1 MSYTIK
7 TTSGSTIAV
16 VQDATLNTIAT
27 SLTLVGRD
35 YAGYGAFLNENFV
48 YILENFASD
57 QKNTNND
64 STSGPENPITGQL
77 WYDTTVY
84 TLKVYD
90 STRGWKPISSSIA
103 AQTAPA
109 AVSSTVGDLWFDTT
123 NNQLYVFAGSPTGWI
138 LIGPPTTTVGSLSGA
153 VVETITDSSA
163 NDHVVI
169 KFYIENNIVAIMS
182 YDSAYTPQTTLAG
195 FSIINPGFNLVSSDT
210 LASSQLT
217 GDASNALYLNG
228 VSSGQFLRNDQNSSS
243 AYQLTLGGGLIIGT
257 DLNVKTVTANNE
269 VRIDNLT
276 NQRDTNFYANVDG
289 STNRT
294 RLLKLN
300 ASTGSVDFA
309 NVTVS
314 QLGDIVSNA
323 SLTVGTTSYFN
334 STATFN
340 STLLPSA
347 PGTINIGSNT
357 SPFIG
362 AWAQTFYGNLVGN
375 VTASSITVGNV
386 SIGIDSVTLSGNSF
400 ASQSYVTTYVQTSGR
415 NSQGV
420 RTISTAAPSGGSD
433 GDIWYQV

>member
-7 TTSGSTIAV
+7 TTNGSTIAI

-48 YILENFASD
+48 YLLENFAA
-57 QKNTNND
+57 NVAPAN
-64 STSGPENPITGQL
+64 EITGQL
-77 WYDTTVY
+77 WYDTSVK

-90 STRGWKPISSSIA
+90 SGLSTWKPISSSIA
-103 AQTAPA
+103 Q
-109 AVSSTVGDLWFDTT
+109 STTPSNGTIGDLWFKTT
-123 NNQLYVFAGSPTGWI
+123 TYQLYVYTGVVTIGVNGWQ
-138 LIGPPTTTVGSLSGA
+138 LIGPPTTTGGATLSGA
-153 VVETITDSSA
+153 VVESITDSSDA
-163 NDHVVI
+163 DHVAI

-182 YDSAYTPQTTLAG
+182 YDNPAYTPKTTLAG
-195 FSIINPGFNLVSSDT
+195 FATINPGVNLVSSDI
-210 LASSQLT
+210 LAGSQLT

-243 AYQLTLGGGLIIGT
+243 AYQLTLGGGLVIGT

-289 STNRT
+289 SPNRT

-309 NVTVS
+309 NVTIS

-323 SLTVGTTSYFN
+323 SLTIGTTS
-334 STATFN
+334 TFN
-340 STLLPSA
+340 GASTFKQDLIPGNV
-347 PGTINIGSNT
+347 GTINIGSSTYNFANIH
-357 SPFIG
+357 SKSF
-362 AWAQTFYGNLVGN
+362 FGNLIGN
-375 VTASSITVGNV
+375 VTANLITV
-386 SIGIDSVTLSGNSF
+386 SGNINVTGNININSNVV
-400 ASQSYVTTYVQTSGR
+400 ASQNYVTTYVQTSGR

-420 RTISTAAPSGGSD
+420 RTISTSAPSGGND

>member
-7 TTSGSTIAV
+7 TSNGSTIAV

-48 YILENFASD
+48 YLLENFASNIAPAH
-57 QKNTNND
+57 Q
-64 STSGPENPITGQL
+64 ITGQL
-77 WYDTTVY
+77 WYDISAK

-90 STRGWKPISSSIA
+90 SGLSAWKPISSSIA
-103 AQTAPA
+103 QGTAP
-109 AVSSTVGDLWFDTT
+109 SNGTIGDLWFKTT
-123 NNQLYVFAGSPTGWI
+123 TYQLYVYTGVITIGTNGWQ
-138 LIGPPTTTVGSLSGA
+138 LIGPPDVPTPGQKSGA
-153 VVETITDSSA
+153 VVETIKDSSDA
-163 NDHVVI
+163 DHVAI

-182 YDSAYTPQTTLAG
+182 YDTAYTPKTTLAG

-210 LASSQLT
+210 LASSQMT
-217 GDASNALYLNG
+217 GDASNALFLNG
-228 VSSGQFLRNDQNSSS
+228 IASGQFLRSDIDTSS

-257 DLNVKTVTANNE
+257 DLNIKTVTAGNE

-276 NQRDTNFYANVDG
+276 NQFDTNFYANVNG
-289 STNRT
+289 SPNRT

-300 ASTGSVDFA
+300 ATTGSVDFA
-309 NVTVS
+309 NVTIS
-314 QLGDIVSNA
+314 QLGAIVSNA

-334 STATFN
+334 STSTFN

-362 AWAQTFYGNLVGN
+362 AWAQTFYGNVMGN
-375 VTASSITVGNV
+375 VTANAISVAGTLNVAGSILIASNV
-386 SIGIDSVTLSGNSF
+386 V
-400 ASQSYVTTYVQTSGR
+400 ASQSWVTAYVQTSGQ
-415 NSQGV
+415 NSQGQ
-420 RTISTAAPSGGSD
+420 RTISTAAPSGGND

>member
-7 TTSGSTIAV
+7 TSNGSTIAV

-48 YILENFASD
+48 YLLENFASNIAPAH
-57 QKNTNND
+57 Q
-64 STSGPENPITGQL
+64 ITGQL
-77 WYDTTVY
+77 WYDTSAK

-90 STRGWKPISSSIA
+90 SGLSAWKPISSSIA
-103 AQTAPA
+103 QGTTP
-109 AVSSTVGDLWFDTT
+109 SNGTIGDLWFRTT
-123 NNQLYVFAGSPTGWI
+123 TYQLYVYTGDITVGVFNGWQ
-138 LIGPPTTTVGSLSGA
+138 LIGPPDVPTPGQKSGA
-153 VVETITDSSA
+153 VVETIKDSSDA
-163 NDHVVI
+163 DHVAI

-182 YDSAYTPQTTLAG
+182 YDTAYTPKTTLAG

-217 GDASNALYLNG
+217 GDASNALFLNG
-228 VSSGQFLRNDQNSSS
+228 IASGQFLRGDIDTSS

-257 DLNVKTVTANNE
+257 DLNIKTVTAGNE

-276 NQRDTNFYANVDG
+276 NQRDTNFYANVNGNPD
-289 STNRT
+289 RT

-300 ASTGSVDFA
+300 ATTGSVDFA
-309 NVTVS
+309 NVTIS
-314 QLGDIVSNA
+314 QLGAIVSNA

-334 STATFN
+334 STSTFN

-362 AWAQTFYGNLVGN
+362 AWAQSFYGNLIGN
-375 VTASSITVGNV
+375 VTANAISVAGTLNVAGSILIASNV
-386 SIGIDSVTLSGNSF
+386 V
-400 ASQSYVTTYVQTSGR
+400 ASQSWVTTYVQSSGK
-415 NSQGV
+415 NSQGQ
-420 RTISTAAPSGGSD
+420 RTISTAAPSGGND